1 MASGRLNDHV
11 AIVTGAGQGIG
22 LGIARR
28 LAAEGCSVVVAEISE
43 DTGANAA
50 SELTALGGEARF
62 VHTDVADR
70 SSIEAAVATTLAE
83 FGRVDVLVNNAFA
96 MGEMSRLETKPTEH
110 FELALGVCFYG
121 TLWGMQAVFPH
132 MRTQGRGRIV
142 NLVSLA
148 GINAHPFESD
158 YNVAKESVRSLT
170 MNAAREWARYGIVVN
185 AIAPFATTPAFVA
198 FSESAPDAA
207 AMILGHVPVGR
218 MGDPEQDIGGVAVFL
233 SSDDARYVTGNVIH
247 ADGGAHINGIT
258 WEPPIA

>member
-28 LAAEGCSVVVAEISE
+28 LAAEGCRVVVAEIAE
-43 DTGANAA
+43 DTGASAANA
-50 SELTALGGEARF
+50 LRALGGDARF

-70 SSIEAAVATTLAE
+70 SSIEAAVATTLEE

-96 MGEMSRLETKPTEH
+96 MGEMSRLESKPTEH
-110 FELALGVCFYG
+110 FERAIGVCFYG
-121 TLWGMQAVFPH
+121 TLWGMQAVFPQ
-132 MRTQGRGRIV
+132 MRSQGRGRIV

-170 MNAAREWARYGIVVN
+170 MNAAREWARYGILVN
-185 AIAPFATTPAFVA
+185 AIAPFATTPAYVA
-198 FSESAPDAA
+198 FAEAAPEAA
-207 AMILGHVPVGR
+207 ATILGHVPVGR
-218 MGDPEQDIGGVAVFL
+218 MGDPELDIGGVAVFL
-233 SSDDARYVTGNVIH
+233 ASDDARYVTGNVIH

-258 WEPPIA
+258 WEPPVV